1 MSAWFGSVNVRTVRT
16 GRAVN
21 VEQAI
26 AMLQKMPNKE
36 LTIMLD
42 CPKCGHAQEL
52 TRCDEIVVL
61 GTDETDHEETA

>member
-1 MSAWFGSVNVRTVRT
+1 
-16 GRAVN
+16 VN